1 MTTKTYTLVSSPPN
15 RKEFAEA
22 FGQNQAAVRR
32 LENLTIDVTKN
43 LPKGIDANTE
53 LIQFGIMNS
62 FSVTPAP
69 AQQSLNGVLGMLVNA
84 SVGVPSLAPG
94 MALFVM
100 MESVSR
106 IGQAPGNYPT
116 RQPLTSFQSA
126 QTIGT
131 SLTSGTTAN
140 VASLP
145 LPAGTW
151 DVSGVCVF
159 NANSST
165 VIEQFTAGI
174 SSTSATLGTPDTYQQ
189 IPEAISTTTPANLEA
204 PLTRITLPSAVTVY
218 LVAQAIFTTSTMTAD
233 GYIKA
238 RPVL

>member
-1 MTTKTYTLVSSPPN
+1 MTDKNYTLLSSPPN

-32 LENLTIDVTKN
+32 LENLTLDVTKN
-43 LPKGIDANTE
+43 LPNGIDANTE

-62 FSVTPAP
+62 HSVVAVPV
-69 AQQSLNGVLGMLVNA
+69 QQALSGPLGMLFNA
-84 SVGVPSLAPG
+84 CVSVPSKAQALA
-94 MALFVM
+94 MFAM
-100 MESVSR
+100 MESISR
-106 IGQAPGNYPT
+106 VGQTPGNYPL
-116 RQPLTSFQSA
+116 RQPLASFQSA
-126 QTIGT
+126 QALGT
-131 SLTSGTTAN
+131 SLTNGTTAN

-151 DVSGVCVF
+151 DVSGVVVF

-165 VIEQFTAGI
+165 VIEQLTAGI
-174 SSTSATLGTPDTYQQ
+174 SSTSATLSTPDTYQQ
-189 IPEAISTTTPANLEA
+189 IPEALSTTTPANLQA
-204 PLTRITLPSAVTVY
+204 PITRIVLASAATVY